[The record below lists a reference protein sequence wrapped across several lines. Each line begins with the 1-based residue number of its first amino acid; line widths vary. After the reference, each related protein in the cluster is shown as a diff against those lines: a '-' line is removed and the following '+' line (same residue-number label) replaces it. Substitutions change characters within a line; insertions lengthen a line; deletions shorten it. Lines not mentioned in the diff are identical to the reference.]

1 MKLDDSQE
9 KAKTSIINTVV
20 SAGAGSGKTRVLAE
34 RFSYLVTEKGYKI
47 DQILTLT
54 FTKKATV
61 EMQGRIF
68 TTLKAQADAGNTNAQ
83 EAVLGFNKAQIMTL
97 DSYFS
102 YVARLGSRFYGI
114 TPSFSTDQQA
124 AEKLVRDMAIPFLL
138 EHRDN
143 IAIKAATE
151 INPSHEEVINQLFV
165 IPAEKCHPS
174 RPMDFAGDIKKQAEF
189 ISSQWNS
196 IWKELDAMV
205 ETISSQMPNG
215 KKPTK
220 SEENLRACIEDYTST
235 HADIPEL
242 LPSEILDGKCE
253 KIRELLSK
261 KLIRWI
267 NIKKPTGNFM
277 TEDMGEA
284 YGNICQLTYQLFHIL
299 NFVSGMETTKAS
311 AQLLEKFQEKVLESK
326 RISGILTHGDVSQMA
341 CDILLQ
347 HPEIRRLEKQ
357 RFRAIM
363 IDEFQDNNS
372 LQRDILYMLAEKL
385 ERSETSVPD
394 PKKGEI
400 YPDKL
405 FFVGDEKQ
413 SIYKFRGADVSVF
426 NDLKDTIASTGGN
439 SLFMDTNYRSE
450 PELIAGFNTFFGG
463 CAYPP
468 EENEGTPSGNSVFLK
483 KNADGSSAGI
493 PPFEAAY
500 GKVLVNTEKLKNADY
515 GSKRIHVAF
524 TQDEDRIGE
533 KEEDFLKSTETEAYW
548 VAGKIHSLIAQG
560 KYKPSEIAI
569 LFRTN
574 TRLSEYE
581 QALLSFGIPY
591 STETRKGFFTDG
603 PVNDLF
609 SFLSLCAYPRDR
621 IYYSKLL
628 TSPFVN
634 LTLEEASDV
643 LAVEEELPFMADTE
657 KVLSSENSRKRFAMA
672 RDVYS
677 KISLSSKYEP
687 VTQTLSYLWN
697 ETGYKYETMWNNK
710 VSMYKPTYD
719 ILFELARQSDLK
731 GDGITAFIDMVKTY
745 QDDANRIDDLDV
757 PFEAKDCVNLMTI
770 HKSKGLEFGAVF
782 LIDANSGARGNG
794 ARGESTR
801 MLYFTREAG
810 ISFRTKDD
818 ESLYP
823 QVTKAT
829 ARQNLGGNFFYL
841 RAREE
846 DARLECAELRRIGY
860 VAFTRAISSL
870 YISGSGSGYN
880 PEKAGEYA
888 CDRTTSR
895 SILQQITPILAH
907 YLTPSDDTGELAAS
921 ENAPFDFETIP
932 KATRQQVLEKIE
944 NAASESK
951 CRNTLQEKIA
961 VMEKAGERI
970 RAKKAIPLEP
980 GEEKYIRPSSLH
992 DNDDETFDAKK
1003 NIRYTWNKDAPYQEI
1018 NDLVKKSEALA
1029 EKNEDGLPVFGL
1041 TDFGTIAHAHLE
1053 ALINGQ
1059 TEVFIKESC
1068 LSGLREIKADKETVL
1083 NICRQMTQK
1092 FAESSLGKE
1101 ALDSPWKKAEYQF
1114 KSKFNGKIASGS
1126 MDLVFKNREGSP
1138 YRYTVVDYKTNQ
1150 TMEPEIYRQQLECY
1164 RDAMS
1169 KIFQC
1174 DPAQIRTVLYY
1185 LRFGKE
1191 VEIS

>member
-9 KAKTSIINTVV
+9 RAKTSIINTVV

-61 EMQGRIF
+61 EMKGRIF
-68 TTLKAQADAGNTNAQ
+68 TTLKAQSDAGNKNAR

-114 TPSFSTDQQA
+114 TPSFTTDQQA
-124 AEKLVRDMAIPFLL
+124 AEKQVRDMAIPFLL

-143 IAIKAATE
+143 TAIKAATE

-165 IPAEKCHPS
+165 VPAEKCHPS
-174 RPMDFAGDIKKQAEF
+174 RPLDFAGDIKKQAELV
-189 ISSQWNS
+189 SSQWNS
-196 IWKELDAMV
+196 IWKELDASV

-220 SEENLRACIEDYTST
+220 SEENLRACIEDYDSSP
-235 HADIPEL
+235 ADIPEL
-242 LPSEILDGKCE
+242 LPSEILEGKCE

-311 AQLLEKFQEKVLESK
+311 AQLLEQFQEKVLESK
-326 RISGILTHGDVSQMA
+326 RFSGILTHGDVSQMA

-385 ERSETSVPD
+385 ERNETSVPD

-426 NDLKDTIASTGGN
+426 NDLKETIASTGGN
-439 SLFMDTNYRSE
+439 NLYMDTNYRSE

-468 EENEGTPSGNSVFLK
+468 AENEGIPAGNSVFLK

-493 PPFEAAY
+493 PAFEAAY
-500 GKVLVNTEKLKNADY
+500 GKVLVNGEKLKTADY
-515 GSKRIHVAF
+515 SNKRIHIAF
-524 TQDEDRIGE
+524 TEDGNDN
-533 KEEDFLKSTETEAYW
+533 EEQEGNFLKSTETEAYW
-548 VAGKIHSLIAQG
+548 VAEKIHSLIAQG

-581 QALLSFGIPY
+581 QALLNFGIPY

-628 TSPFVN
+628 ASPFVN
-634 LTLEEASDV
+634 LTLEEVSNV
-643 LAVEEELPFMADTE
+643 LALEEEYPFMEGSE
-657 KVLSSENSRKRFAMA
+657 KVLASENSRKRFAMA
-672 RDVYS
+672 REIFS
-677 KISLSSKYEP
+677 RINLSSKYES

-697 ETGYKYETMWNNK
+697 ETGYKYETMWNKK
-710 VSMYKPTYD
+710 VAMYKPTYD

-745 QDDANRIDDLDV
+745 QDDATRIDDLDV

-794 ARGESTR
+794 ARGESSK
-801 MLYFTREAG
+801 MLYFTKEAG

-818 ESLYP
+818 ETLYP
-823 QVTKAT
+823 QVTKAS
-829 ARQNLGGNFFYL
+829 ARQNLGGNLFYL
-841 RAREE
+841 KAKEE

-880 PEKAGEYA
+880 PEKAEEYA
-888 CDRTTSR
+888 CDKTDSR
-895 SILQQITPILAH
+895 SILQQITPVLAQ
-907 YLTPSDDTGELAAS
+907 YLAPCEDTEELAAS
-921 ENAPFDFETIP
+921 ENAPFDFERIP
-932 KATRQQVLEKIE
+932 PATRRQILERIE
-944 NAASESK
+944 STASESK
-951 CRNTLQEKIA
+951 CRNTRQEKIEA
-961 VMEKAGERI
+961 IEKANEKI
-970 RAKKAIPLEP
+970 RAKKAIALEP
-980 GEEKYIRPSSLH
+980 GEDKYIRPSSLH
-992 DNDDETFDAKK
+992 DNDDETYDAKK
-1003 NIRYTWNKDAPYQEI
+1003 GIAYKWNKKAPYQEI
-1018 NDLVKKSEALA
+1018 NELIKKSESLA
-1029 EKNEDGLPVFGL
+1029 EKTGDGLPVFSVK
-1041 TDFGTIAHAHLE
+1041 DFGTIAHAHLE

-1059 TEVFIKESC
+1059 SEVFIKESN
-1068 LSGLREIKADKETVL
+1068 LSGLREIKEDKEKVME
-1083 NICRQMTQK
+1083 ICRKMTQE
-1092 FAESSLGKE
+1092 FASSPLGKE

-1126 MDLVFKNREGSP
+1126 MDLVFRNRDDSQ
-1138 YRYTVVDYKTNQ
+1138 YKYTVVDYKTNQ
-1150 TMEPEIYRQQLECY
+1150 TMEPEFYRQQLECY
-1164 RDAMS
+1164 KDALA
-1169 KIFQC
+1169 KIFLC
-1174 DPAQIRTVLYY
+1174 DPSEIRTVLYY

-1191 VEIS
+1191 AEIK